1 MREKRKANSH
11 TVFLGLSSALV
22 VPLFVVVAAVR
33 AHMFSCVAECR
44 CENHLS
50 IFYVKMPPTTF
61 PSESVTC
68 LLARKILSPA
78 SVFFALNCVCF
89 AVAVAAG
96 VAVAVDVAANADV
109 RVVQGELASPSASQS
124 TPTLQCIFQSSL
136 PPRPL
141 SSLCA
146 SCCPQPVEGNK
157 EKSAQCET
165 KKGKACTTSRCAVI
179 KEKLN

>member
-11 TVFLGLSSALV
+11 TVFLGLSLVSSAFA

-50 IFYVKMPPTTF
+50 IFYVKMPPTTS

-89 AVAVAAG
+89 AVAAG

-109 RVVQGELASPSASQS
+109 RVVQGELTSPSPSQS

-141 SSLCA
+141 PSLCLLL
-146 SCCPQPVEGNK
+146 
-157 EKSAQCET
+157 SAT
-165 KKGKACTTSRCAVI
+165 R
-179 KEKLN
+179 

>member
-1 MREKRKANSH
+1 MNNQVSCSNTTMREKRKANSH
-11 TVFLGLSSALV
+11 TVFLGLSLVSSAFV

-33 AHMFSCVAECR
+33 AYMFSCVAECR

-50 IFYVKMPPTTF
+50 IFYVKMPPTTS

-89 AVAVAAG
+89 AVAVAVAAG

-109 RVVQGELASPSASQS
+109 RVVQGELTSPSASQS

-141 SSLCA
+141 SSLCLLL
-146 SCCPQPVEGNK
+146 
-157 EKSAQCET
+157 SAT
-165 KKGKACTTSRCAVI
+165 R
-179 KEKLN
+179 